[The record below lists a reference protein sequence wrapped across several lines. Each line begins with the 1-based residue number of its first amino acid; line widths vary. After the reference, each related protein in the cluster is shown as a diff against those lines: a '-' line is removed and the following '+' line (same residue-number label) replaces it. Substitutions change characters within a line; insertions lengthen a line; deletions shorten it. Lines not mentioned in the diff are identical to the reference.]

1 MKLKDMLRNS
11 IVIFIF
17 FFQVSVSIKAQIS
30 DPTGVFDLGNKQYE
44 EHNYEAA
51 INSYKQL
58 CSEYYSPELFL
69 NLGNSYY
76 KVDDI
81 PNTILYY
88 EKALKLSPG
97 NPNILHNLTLANKR
111 VSDKNKINDSI
122 QLSDWFF
129 TWVSNAPNYWS
140 YNSIYLFIIGSLLLI
155 LYLFS
160 KSRKLKK
167 LTFYTAV
174 LSMIF
179 GIFSIIFS
187 GLHKSR
193 LMSNEDAII
202 FKPSI
207 ELMSQ
212 PSANSSVSFVLHEGT
227 KVKILDETELWYE
240 IRFGDGKIGWLQK
253 EFVKTI

>member
-1 MKLKDMLRNS
+1 
-11 IVIFIF
+11 
-17 FFQVSVSIKAQIS
+17 
-30 DPTGVFDLGNKQYE
+30 
-44 EHNYEAA
+44 
-51 INSYKQL
+51 
-58 CSEYYSPELFL
+58 
-69 NLGNSYY
+69 
-76 KVDDI
+76 
-81 PNTILYY
+81 
-88 EKALKLSPG
+88 
-97 NPNILHNLTLANKR
+97 
-111 VSDKNKINDSI
+111 
-122 QLSDWFF
+122 
-129 TWVSNAPNYWS
+129 
-140 YNSIYLFIIGSLLLI
+140 
-155 LYLFS
+155 
-160 KSRKLKK
+160 
-167 LTFYTAV
+167 
-174 LSMIF
+174 MIF